1 MIQIYIKHFKE
12 KLQLL
17 PIELLFLLFFF
28 NFPFRIQYA
37 DDPDPQPW
45 IKWSLLT
52 WGMFPGYVTL
62 QTWLLV
68 KPQPTIGARVLS
80 WPQ

>member
-17 PIELLFLLFFF
+17 PIELLFRLFFY

-37 DDPDPQPW
+37 DDPDPQP
-45 IKWSLLT
+45 
-52 WGMFPGYVTL
+52 
-62 QTWLLV
+62 
-68 KPQPTIGARVLS
+68 
-80 WPQ
+80 